1 VWERLGRAAGRLEAD
16 GRHLAALGPHRV
28 LQRGYA
34 VVTTA
39 DGGVVRRAADL
50 APGDRVGIRLAVGAV
65 SARVDGV
72 VADGVVA
79 DGVVAGEAP

>member
-1 VWERLGRAAGRLEAD
+1 
-16 GRHLAALGPHRV
+16 
-28 LQRGYA
+28 
-34 VVTTA
+34 
-39 DGGVVRRAADL
+39 
-50 APGDRVGIRLAVGAV
+50 VGIRLAVGAV